1 MTDVH
6 PKFLEKS
13 PRYRGWPMYTLSSWR
28 SHLGIVAVVLSH
40 QEYPSVMLD
49 PRAINKLAEFVSPR
63 FRSESAQNSP
73 GIRPA
78 YPDFRPE
85 STRYPLGIRSIIFN
99 GDSLRIKNILFKQT
113 DMLRN
118 EHRSHKDRCHWYS
131 RHPHQMQITAVTSP
145 SEMCC
150 GTPWQAG
157 V

>member
-1 MTDVH
+1 MYTLSSWRSHLGILAVDLLHQERARTVGDPFTAYIPGEVTQVSRITNVQ

-28 SHLGIVAVVLSH
+28 SHLGIVAVILSH

-85 STRYPLGIRSIIFN
+85 SARNPRWIIFN
-99 GDSLRIKNILFKQT
+99 GEYTLCMVQ
-113 DMLRN
+113 
-118 EHRSHKDRCHWYS
+118 
-131 RHPHQMQITAVTSP
+131 
-145 SEMCC
+145 
-150 GTPWQAG
+150 
-157 V
+157 